1 MSRQIYI
8 FADNEKAIERYS
20 AVFSSISSPENQVEH
35 KEFSNQKKFLDALAH
50 ICDGEHPQ
58 LVCIVE
64 SSNNPD
70 LLISGIRDLC
80 IEIKIIAISER
91 FDKVEDTLSKSKEN
105 VYLLSPDISDNALL
119 ALTDSLLRCPISQI
133 IGAGHETIQ
142 FESIIETMGDA
153 LFIVDQQ
160 GIVQYANNTACLLTG
175 QKQENI
181 KGKDLA
187 DLIVTEYNT
196 HKIKVKQYLVDAIN
210 RTAEFSTD
218 ELSIK
223 KFGETESFPARL
235 MVTPHRI
242 AGEKRCI
249 VTAQD
254 LTDTKKLDDIVRTSR
269 QKLFMVLDSLDA
281 AVYVSDM
288 NTHQVLFANKY
299 MWDSRGNVIGK
310 KTWELFNRDE
320 NEALEEYSHTCLL
333 DDKGE
338 ITGVFE
344 REFHNPFNDKWYSVR
359 EQAIQWY
366 DGTYVR
372 LEIAVDISKLKH
384 AERQISETK
393 AEIEH
398 ERDKLRSMIEGMEEG
413 IVVADENDVITEINT
428 WQLNVTGQ
436 KPEHVLGKKLWELDY
451 QHVTARLKPVLMQFK
466 SGTVIRAFSINTEMF
481 GLQISLRVQPMYR
494 NGHYAGIILNFL
506 NVSDLVEARHAAEKA
521 NLAKSEFLANI
532 SHEIRTPINGVL
544 GMSSLMLG
552 TQLSREQ
559 REYCDTI
566 YKSADH
572 LLELVNRIL
581 DFSKIEA
588 GELELD
594 SIDFNLNDTLHE
606 TVRMLSPKAEEKGL
620 ELIYHITP
628 DVPDDVIGDPYRL
641 RQVVLNLLGNA
652 IKFSDQGD
660 VTLRVELKS
669 IEDGEAYL
677 LFSVTDKGIGIPPEK
692 QVKIFNAF
700 YQGDSSITRQH
711 EGTGLGLAIASRIID
726 LMHGHIWIE
735 SEVGRGSTF
744 YFTIGLTVQKHP
756 RRRITPA
763 SFGIEPGLRVMI
775 VDDNA
780 TNRWILEEMVQ
791 QWEMKSISFS
801 GGAEALGELT
811 RAEAEG
817 NPYKLVIID
826 AQMPKM
832 DGFSLAEKIR
842 QNPALVKSTVMMLS
856 SGDTIGA
863 SSRCRK
869 IGITSYLTKPVKQ
882 DDLLKAIFLALEEK
896 ELSMSEYPDQEG
908 LEDEKK
914 KPRELRVILAEDNV
928 VNQRIVDT
936 ALKKRGHKVVLAQN
950 GREVL
955 EALKGGEF
963 DIILMDI
970 QMPLMDGYN
979 ATIEIRKREQGTD
992 KHIPIIALTAHALK
1006 GDREKCIEVGMD
1018 DYISKPIDPNDLIKK
1033 IEKFEI
1039 KEDRLPHFNS
1049 TQAVLNRKALLN
1061 RVEQDQNIAVE
1072 LAKLFLVDT
1081 RKHTESLKDAIDK
1094 RQYDKIQELAHLIK
1108 GSAISIGAEKLSSSA
1123 LLIWHAAGA
1132 AQMERITR
1140 NFSEFQEELK
1150 TLQAAIAEFVLTV
1163 DAGD

>member
-1 MSRQIYI
+1 
-8 FADNEKAIERYS
+8 
-20 AVFSSISSPENQVEH
+20 
-35 KEFSNQKKFLDALAH
+35 
-50 ICDGEHPQ
+50 
-58 LVCIVE
+58 
-64 SSNNPD
+64 
-70 LLISGIRDLC
+70 
-80 IEIKIIAISER
+80 
-91 FDKVEDTLSKSKEN
+91 
-105 VYLLSPDISDNALL
+105 
-119 ALTDSLLRCPISQI
+119 
-133 IGAGHETIQ
+133 
-142 FESIIETMGDA
+142 MGDA
-153 LFIVDQQ
+153 LFIVDPA
-160 GIVQYANNTACLLTG
+160 GTVHYANTTACLLTG

-187 DLIVTEYNT
+187 DLIVTEYNA
-196 HKIKVKQYLVDAIN
+196 HKIKVKQYLVEAIN
-210 RTAEFSTD
+210 RTSSFSTD
-218 ELSIK
+218 ELSIRR
-223 KFGETESFPARL
+223 FGEPDSFPARL
-235 MVTPHRI
+235 TVTPHRI

-254 LTDTKKLDDIVRTSR
+254 MTDTRKLDEIVRTSR

-281 AVYVSDM
+281 AVYVSDLK
-288 NTHQVLFANKY
+288 THQVLFANKY
-299 MWDSRGNVIGK
+299 LWDSRGNVIGK

-320 NEALEEYSHTCLL
+320 SEALEEYDRTRLL
-333 DDKGE
+333 DEHGE

-344 REFHNPFNDKWYSVR
+344 KEFHNAYNNRWYSIR

-372 LEIAVDISKLKH
+372 LEIAVDISKLKN

-393 AEIEH
+393 AEIER

-436 KPEHVLGKKLWELDY
+436 KAEHVIGKKLWELDY

-494 NGHYAGIILNFL
+494 NGRYSGIILNFL

-544 GMSSLMLG
+544 GMSSLLLG

-594 SIDFNLNDTLHE
+594 RVDFNLNDVLHE

-620 ELIYHITP
+620 ELIYHVTP
-628 DVPDDVIGDPYRL
+628 DVPDEVIGDPYRL
-641 RQVVLNLLGNA
+641 RQIILNLLGNA
-652 IKFSDQGD
+652 IKFSDKGD
-660 VTLRVELKS
+660 ITLRAELKS
-669 IEDGEAYL
+669 IEDGEAFL
-677 LFSVTDKGIGIPPEK
+677 LFSVTDQGIGIPPEK

-763 SFGIEPGLRVMI
+763 SFGIQPGLRVMI

-801 GGAEALGELT
+801 SGAEALGELA

-817 NPYKLVIID
+817 EPYKLVIID

-842 QNPALVKSTVMMLS
+842 QNPALAKSTVMMLS

-896 ELSMSEYPDQEG
+896 ELSMSEDFEG
-908 LEDEKK
+908 EGGGEEERKQ
-914 KPRELRVILAEDNV
+914 RELKILFAEDNV

-936 ALKKRGHKVVLAQN
+936 ALRKRGHKVVLAQN

-955 EALKGGEF
+955 EALKKDEF

-1018 DYISKPIDPNDLIKK
+1018 DYISKPIDPNDLIRK

-1039 KEDRLPHFNS
+1039 REDRLPHFNS
-1049 TQAVLNRKALLN
+1049 TQAILNRQALLN
-1061 RVEQDQNIAVE
+1061 RVEQDRNIAVE

-1081 RKHTESLKDAIDK
+1081 KKHTESLKEAIEK
-1094 RQYDKIQELAHLIK
+1094 RQFDKIQELAHLIK

-1140 NFSEFQEELK
+1140 NFGEFQEELK
-1150 TLQAAIAEFVLTV
+1150 DLQAAIAEFVLSV
-1163 DAGD
+1163 DVDV